1 MSALSRILGTGHSLP
16 ARVVTNRDLEKIVDT
31 SDEWITTRTG
41 IRERR
46 IAAEGE
52 KLSDFAVAAAQQ
64 ALEMAGVDAASLD
77 LILCAT
83 VTPDWHLPATAC
95 FIQRRLGARCPAF
108 DLQAGCSGFLYALG
122 TADAFLRAGRA
133 RRVLVVGGE
142 LLSKYVNWK
151 DRATCVIFAD
161 GAGAV
166 VLESQ
171 EGDRGVLATRLHAD
185 GEMAEYISVPGLGTE
200 HPASAETLEKGLHLI
215 HMKGNETFR
224 LAIRSLTD
232 VCNEV
237 LADCGLATTDVT
249 LFVPHQANKRIIDSV
264 GERLGIGADRTW
276 VNIDRVGNT
285 SAGSIPIA
293 LDEAV
298 RAGRVAQGD
307 VLLLAAFGAGLTWAG
322 AVVRW

>member
-52 KLSDFAVAAAQQ
+52 KLSDFAVAAARQ
-64 ALEMAGVDAASLD
+64 ALDMAGVEASSLD

-95 FIQRRLGARCPAF
+95 FVQRRLGARCPAF

-122 TADAFLRAGRA
+122 TADAFLRAGTA

-142 LLSKYVNWK
+142 LLSKFINWK

-166 VLESQ
+166 VLESR
-171 EGDRGVLATRLHAD
+171 EGDRGVLGTRLHAD

-237 LADCGLATTDVT
+237 LADCGLTTQDVS

-298 RAGRVAQGD
+298 RAGRVSQGD